1 MKDEPEKQPKTGSSD
16 ALTCTIMNT
25 LKSLAL
31 LCSAFLLVAC
41 GSVDI
46 RPTGKDGAAPPEPS
60 VSQLAGDLPI
70 PATATVRP
78 QDTLVMGTGNRWMGR
93 ISLNVPGESQVVYAY
108 FRDGLPSAGW
118 VLMSS
123 SYSKLS
129 FLTFSKAERVATV
142 QIQSMTFGGNEV
154 TITVTPSTKPASATP

>member
-1 MKDEPEKQPKTGSSD
+1 MSQECSRMPGSAD
-16 ALTCTIMNT
+16 ALTGPTMNV

-31 LCSAFLLVAC
+31 LCSASLLVAC

-60 VSQLAGDLPI
+60 ATQLAGDMPV
-70 PATATVRP
+70 PAGATVRP

-93 ISLNVPGESQVVYAY
+93 ISLSVPGDSQVVYAY

-118 VLMSS
+118 VLTSS

-129 FLTFSKAERVATV
+129 FLTFSKAERVATI
-142 QIQSMTFGGNEV
+142 QIQSVTFGGNEV
-154 TITVTPSTKPASATP
+154 TITVTPATKPASATP